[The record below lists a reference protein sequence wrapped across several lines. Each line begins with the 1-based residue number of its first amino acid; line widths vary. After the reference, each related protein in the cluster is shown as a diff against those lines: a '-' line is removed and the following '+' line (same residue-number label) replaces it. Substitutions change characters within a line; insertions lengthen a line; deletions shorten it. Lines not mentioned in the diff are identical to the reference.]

1 MSAAVAGA
9 AGGSALGG
17 ALSDFLGRKKALLAG
32 DVLFTAGALLM
43 AAAPDV
49 AVIIAG
55 MCGLPLS
62 GLPCVIHGLTSLGPL
77 KIPVFGRCSAA
88 VRRS

>member
-17 ALSDFLGRKKALLAG
+17 LLSDLVGRKKALLAG
-32 DVLFTAGALLM
+32 DVLFAAGALLM

-49 AVIIAG
+49 PVIIAG
-55 MCGLPLS
+55 ARVLP
-62 GLPCVIHGLTSLGPL
+62 VTSFFLFL
-77 KIPVFGRCSAA
+77 LLF
-88 VRRS
+88 